1 MKLLNQVEPIP
12 GYQILEQL
20 GTGSQGVVFKAF
32 DLTNGK
38 FVAIKQIKTNPKE
51 RSYLQ

>member
-1 MKLLNQVEPIP
+1 MKLLNQIDPIP

-32 DLTNGK
+32 DLANGK
-38 FVAIKQIKTNPKE
+38 FVAIKQIKTSPNE
-51 RSYLQ
+51 RSFLQ